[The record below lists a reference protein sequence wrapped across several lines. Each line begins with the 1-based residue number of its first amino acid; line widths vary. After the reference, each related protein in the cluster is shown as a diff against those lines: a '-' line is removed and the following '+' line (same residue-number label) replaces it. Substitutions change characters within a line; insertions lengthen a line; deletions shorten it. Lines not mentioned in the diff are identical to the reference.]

1 MATMEEIQK
10 LMAQVEQVVFQK
22 FDENDKRHTVLMNG
36 LQNRFHHVDL
46 CPPPA
51 IIRNVLAVSVISVPS
66 SSSYIGRKGTR
77 RIDVS
82 RKSWSISKLL
92 ELSCTTWNLRGCHC
106 DCPLAYPDFSK
117 KFIIQLDASKL
128 ALGAT
133 LSQGVYLLLCML

>member
-1 MATMEEIQK
+1 MEEIQK

-36 LQNRFHHVDL
+36 LQNQFHHVDL

-51 IIRNVLAVSVISVPS
+51 IIKKVLAVSVISAPS

-92 ELSCTTWNLRGCHC
+92 ELLLKSLNQDRMLPVNLFEFCT
-106 DCPLAYPDFSK
+106 
-117 KFIIQLDASKL
+117 
-128 ALGAT
+128 
-133 LSQGVYLLLCML
+133 